1 MVQGGVTADINQVES
16 DDMLLQHSATG
27 LWGPASFVKCSRP
40 IWRLLSSSKFDE
52 DGPCLTSKDAASEPW
67 VRTGLRVPG
76 PCASRKVLVLASGRD
91 FPRNSSRSSLNNL
104 KQQFALLTNLEKVT
118 LRGWTMM
125 ARIEQVFPS
134 SLQEGYASFTFSTS
148 LINDSWSE
156 CLRR

>member
-1 MVQGGVTADINQVES
+1 
-16 DDMLLQHSATG
+16 
-27 LWGPASFVKCSRP
+27 
-40 IWRLLSSSKFDE
+40 
-52 DGPCLTSKDAASEPW
+52 
-67 VRTGLRVPG
+67 
-76 PCASRKVLVLASGRD
+76 
-91 FPRNSSRSSLNNL
+91 LNNL